1 MVVLLSTTVISCSNA
16 LSLLNRL
23 KGVADLTLIQRQ
35 EIVQT
40 IQQSIPTCPLIIK
53 KDEPKRT
60 SGT

>member
-1 MVVLLSTTVISCSNA
+1 MVVLLSTTIISCSNA

-23 KGVADLTLIQRQ
+23 KGVDGLTSIQKQ

-40 IQQSIPTCPLIIK
+40 IQQSVPSCPLIIK

-60 SGT
+60 PGT

>member
-1 MVVLLSTTVISCSNA
+1 MVVLLSTTIISCSNA
-16 LSLLNRL
+16 LGLLNRL
-23 KGVADLTLIQRQ
+23 KGVNGLTSLQKQ

-40 IQQSIPTCPLIIK
+40 VQQSVPTCPLIIK